1 MRLRSLS
8 LAAAAAL
15 VACLVP
21 AGAAQAAPATYRVSI
36 SLSASKADVGQAVRV
51 SGAVSGPRAARKQ
64 LLVQQRIGSGAW
76 RTVKKVRT
84 TSRARY
90 ATSVTVTTA
99 GAQSVRVVAPRS
111 SLRRTGTSAVRGL
124 TGWRWVD
131 AVRAG
136 ALSNLR
142 SGAVTVHGAR
152 YNGLT
157 VAPRASGTLLVRFD
171 GRCDAVQYS
180 AGVGGEMNNWA
191 LLDLMQGQ
199 GAELAPALARIEPWV
214 SGGNRP
220 MTSTWGLRPES
231 DHLEFG
237 LFSSSQNQSAVLI
250 SPRLHCTV
258 NSLPR
263 ATLPAA

>member
-1 MRLRSLS
+1 MRVRYLS
-8 LAAAAAL
+8 IAAAVGL

-21 AGAAQAAPATYRVSI
+21 AGAANAAPATYRVSI
-36 SLSASKADVGQAVRV
+36 SIVV

-64 LLVQQRIGSGAW
+64 VLVQQRVGHGAW

-90 ATSVTVTTA
+90 SAAVTVTTA

-111 SLRRTGTSAVRGL
+111 AVRRAGASAARGY

-131 AVRAG
+131 AVRSG
-136 ALSNLR
+136 ASDNLR
-142 SGAVTVHGAR
+142 SGAVTIHGAR

-157 VAPRASGTLLVRFD
+157 VAPRASGKLLVRFD

-220 MTSTWGLRPES
+220 LTSTWALRPES

-237 LFSSSQNQSAVLI
+237 LFSSSQDQAAVLI
-250 SPRLHCTV
+250 APRLHCTV

-263 ATLPAA
+263 ASMPSGA